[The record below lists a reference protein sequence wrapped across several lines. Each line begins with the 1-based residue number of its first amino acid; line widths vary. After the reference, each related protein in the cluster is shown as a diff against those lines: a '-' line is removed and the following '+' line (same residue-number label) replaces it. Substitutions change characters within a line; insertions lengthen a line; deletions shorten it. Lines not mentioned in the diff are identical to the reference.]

1 MGFLTMLRNEK
12 KNRETTLRIP
22 MSHLEE
28 YHAEPSYMNDA
39 EMEEY
44 MSVLFTMPAMSGM
57 REGISS
63 KVEVGGKIYSLVM
76 AGEKLRRY

>member
-44 MSVLFTMPAMSGM
+44 IVGKVHDAGYEWDERGNIVKGRSWFEDLFFGDG
-57 REGISS
+57 R
-63 KVEVGGKIYSLVM
+63 
-76 AGEKLRRY
+76 